1 MPQAG
6 LYQSVYQ
13 LDWPPTGMTS
23 DRPDCRYHS
32 KAGVLMS
39 QPLKSSCARRPSSRY
54 TAGELAPPLWNWIL
68 MSRPMAADGTCRY
81 STGRPG
87 RENAPASAVWPTTPI
102 RPGSRAAA
110 AAPSASRRGNVL
122 AAPRNLSTSLILAS
136 SFFVGPNI
144 VGRTASPYCSASL
157 RAASWPAS
165 LLSAPALVSGSPQVI
180 RSPHRCRTAQLCF
193 RSQPHLAVWTAHRR
207 GPETGPRAAAGPAQL
222 GCGSPRC
229 ECADE
234 RLFAGKNTYSGL
246 LGAGRGRR
254 RGAQRTPTEWLTKIL
269 LPITVCCG

>member
-1 MPQAG
+1 
-6 LYQSVYQ
+6 
-13 LDWPPTGMTS
+13 MTS

-102 RPGSRAAA
+102 RPGSSAAA
-110 AAPSASRRGNVL
+110 AAPSASRRGNVV

-136 SFFVGPNI
+136 SFIVGPN
-144 VGRTASPYCSASL
+144 VCGSDLHRPDCPASL
-157 RAASWPAS
+157 RTAPWPAS
-165 LLSAPALVSGSPQVI
+165 LLSAPAWVSGSPLAI
-180 RSPHRCRTAQLCF
+180 RSRINAGRAQLCF
-193 RSQPHLAVWTAHRR
+193 RSQPHLAVWTVIGV
-207 GPETGPRAAAGPAQL
+207 GPKPGPAL
-222 GCGSPRC
+222 RPDPLNSAADHHAVNVPTSGRSPV
-229 ECADE
+229 
-234 RLFAGKNTYSGL
+234 T
-246 LGAGRGRR
+246 
-254 RGAQRTPTEWLTKIL
+254 IH
-269 LPITVCCG
+269 I